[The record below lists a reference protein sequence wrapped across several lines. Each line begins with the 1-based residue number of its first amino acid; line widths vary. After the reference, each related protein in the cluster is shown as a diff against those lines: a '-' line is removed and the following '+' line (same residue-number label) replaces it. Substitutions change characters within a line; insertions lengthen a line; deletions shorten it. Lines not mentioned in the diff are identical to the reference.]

1 MGQGLGRKGDALR
14 NMMGRSTV
22 VEYLTQYASDSSF
35 SVSETR
41 LTKEFNHQFVQKY
54 ALGFFLV
61 DFRTLFLDLCF
72 CNSASCK
79 VKRRVQSEI
88 CRV

>member
-41 LTKEFNHQFVQKY
+41 LTKEFNHPICAKACVGI
-54 ALGFFLV
+54 L
-61 DFRTLFLDLCF
+61 
-72 CNSASCK
+72 SC
-79 VKRRVQSEI
+79 
-88 CRV
+88 